1 MKNKIFALGLL
12 SVFSFNILAA
22 DLDFKAVDSEK
33 IDKQPVYNEV
43 IQLLTKEEKE
53 KNLQEKIAFLKADI
67 EKWKKYQAD
76 LNQLKTEYEQAFKD
90 NEIKIAAF
98 NKEIEDLKNQIKN
111 EDINKSDNKNTLND
125 VNNNKQYSVVKSN
138 LEKKPFDNKKDTV
151 AAEIEKTTKA
161 LEEDTKLAALKAKK
175 DADLKIKQEQLAKA
189 KEAERINDEKIKAEK
204 EVLVKQN
211 ILKEKKAEIIVGKNK
226 PEIDKKEDNASVKA
240 VDSGEPY
247 KNMKPILQ
255 NKQIVDSTPIVK
267 DEVKIDDKKI
277 SKTIDEQK
285 KEITDNKKQLV
296 DTSKKIDTLTTAI
309 VKSTDSITEQ
319 SKEIDIGTK
328 MLADSSIKDEIVEF
342 NLRNGKKIKLIKHTV
357 FPGESLS
364 GIVKKTFE
372 TNYTPKYT
380 EIEFRMNTIRKLN
393 KDLVNQDQIKA
404 GQVIYIPFFKL

>member
-22 DLDFKAVDSEK
+22 DLDFKAVDSDK

-111 EDINKSDNKNTLND
+111 EDINKYDNKNTIND
-125 VNNNKQYSVVKSN
+125 VNNNKQNSVVRSK

-161 LEEDTKLAALKAKK
+161 LEEDTKLAGLKAKK

-204 EVLVKQN
+204 EALVKQN

-226 PEIDKKEDNASVKA
+226 PEIDKKEVNASVKA
-240 VDSGEPY
+240 VDSGEPD